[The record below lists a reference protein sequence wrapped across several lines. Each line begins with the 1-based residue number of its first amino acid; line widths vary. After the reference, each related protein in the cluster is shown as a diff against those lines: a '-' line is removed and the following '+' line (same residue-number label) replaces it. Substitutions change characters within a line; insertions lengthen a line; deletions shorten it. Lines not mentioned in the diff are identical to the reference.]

1 MEYKREK
8 DFQQK
13 ATYDT
18 FDAIYT
24 SFDLSVNEKYDAGQG
39 YPFDYPLQWLRDAS
53 MNKRIAIRRLTFT
66 PSSHA
71 IRLELIST
79 LGSTSSSKSILIPNN
94 IEITNADNLVKVL
107 AGMSMKFSMDIEEYN
122 YHLWYNYDSNTNH
135 LNLAFSDNIF
145 SYHFQFKDPDEY
157 QGDDGNP
164 VYPNIDELLKFLNQ
178 DLTNEN
184 RNILLNPSVSK
195 EFNEVWNRDEVFFH
209 ASFFTSKSKFIGISG
224 DFYMTHTVLYPP
236 PTNESTFYIRTTT
249 NGSKNILIRH
259 CVFMVQLVFIVNF
272 MKTKILQSYSLFICS
287 SSLSSPGY
295 TTAFPEQGLQIT
307 IYFPTL
313 ISTLVFLSIL
323 SLY

>member
-1 MEYKREK
+1 M
-8 DFQQK
+8 
-13 ATYDT
+13 
-18 FDAIYT
+18 
-24 SFDLSVNEKYDAGQG
+24 NEKYDAGQG

-157 QGDDGNP
+157 
-164 VYPNIDELLKFLNQ
+164 
-178 DLTNEN
+178 
-184 RNILLNPSVSK
+184 
-195 EFNEVWNRDEVFFH
+195 
-209 ASFFTSKSKFIGISG
+209 
-224 DFYMTHTVLYPP
+224 
-236 PTNESTFYIRTTT
+236 
-249 NGSKNILIRH
+249 
-259 CVFMVQLVFIVNF
+259 
-272 MKTKILQSYSLFICS
+272 
-287 SSLSSPGY
+287 
-295 TTAFPEQGLQIT
+295 
-307 IYFPTL
+307 
-313 ISTLVFLSIL
+313 
-323 SLY
+323 